1 MTAKILNG
9 LAAAARVQAN
19 VQSSV
24 SKLREAGIEPCLA
37 TILVGNDPSSAIY
50 VRNKQKAAE
59 AAGILTRDHKVSSGC
74 TQAELQELVK
84 RLNRDSTVNGILI
97 QLPLPSHLD
106 EFSILGVLDPLKDVD
121 CLTPYNAGLLMSGK
135 ATLKPCTPSGIL
147 ALLDFHNIDISS
159 LDVTIINRGPLVGK
173 PLVFLLLERNAT
185 VTICHSKTKGLNEK
199 IKGADVLISAVGN
212 RKDFVITSNMVKFG
226 SIIID
231 VGITRFEGK
240 LAGDVD
246 FQNVKEVAEWITPV
260 PGGVGPM
267 TISML
272 LANTV
277 AASTLCKAVI

>member
-9 LAAAARVQAN
+9 LAAATHLQSN
-19 VQSSV
+19 VKENV
-24 SKLREAGIEPCLA
+24 IKLRETGIEPCLA
-37 TILVGNDPSSAIY
+37 TVLVGNDPSSAIY
-50 VRNKQKAAE
+50 VRNKQKAAA

-74 TQAELQELVK
+74 TQEELQELIK
-84 RLNRDSTVNGILI
+84 TLNQDAAVNGILI

-106 EFSILGVLDPLKDVD
+106 EFSVLGVLDPAKDVD
-121 CLTPYNAGLLMSGK
+121 CLTPYNSGLLMCGR

-147 ALLDFHNIDISS
+147 ALLNFYGIDINS

-185 VTICHSKTKGLNEK
+185 VTICHSKTKALNQK
-199 IKGADVLISAVGN
+199 IKTADVLISAVGN
-212 RKDFVITSNMVKFG
+212 RNDFVVTSNIVKPG
-226 SIIID
+226 AIIID
-231 VGITRFEGK
+231 VGITRVEGK

-246 FQNVKEVAEWITPV
+246 FENVKEVAEWITPV

-272 LANTV
+272 LENTV
-277 AASTLCKAVI
+277 AASSKSKGVV